1 MFSNL
6 DPGETVF
13 LITRHDGERV
23 NEVISRIKID
33 WTRITQTVQIKQHRY
48 VGDNKKRYHPDSCK
62 AD

>member
-33 WTRITQTVQIKQHRY
+33 WTRITQTVHIKQHRY
-48 VGDNKKRYHPDSCK
+48 VGDNKKICDPDSCK

>member
-48 VGDNKKRYHPDSCK
+48 VGDNKKRI
-62 AD
+62 

>member
-33 WTRITQTVQIKQHRY
+33 WTRITKTVQIKQHRY
-48 VGDNKKRYHPDSCK
+48 VDDNKKRYEPDSCK
-62 AD
+62 SD